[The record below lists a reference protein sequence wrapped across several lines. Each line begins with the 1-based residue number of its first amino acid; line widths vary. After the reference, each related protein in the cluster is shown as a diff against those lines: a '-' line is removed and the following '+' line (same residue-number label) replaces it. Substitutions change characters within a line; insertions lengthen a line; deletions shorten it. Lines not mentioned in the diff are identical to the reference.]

1 MTVDQLNPTSAM
13 GRKKSSVSIPS
24 VIAIP
29 PTPVSTT
36 DIDPT
41 ELLVPESPTT
51 LPPSLDKIPLSAP
64 AKEDK
69 LLSPTV
75 CDDNHSITPSQRSHF
90 KSPSASHILGKLKKK
105 RSRSGS
111 MSSQR
116 SDLSE
121 HQADTA
127 ALNEQL
133 IDDLKVHYAH
143 LGKHVKDVRIV
154 PPPLQAPKLASFQS
168 ADENGKTVTNWSG
181 YTQAVSMAM
190 YRCFWVVPSLY

>member
-1 MTVDQLNPTSAM
+1 MTADQLDPTSAM
-13 GRKKSSVSIPS
+13 RRKKSAVSIPS

-29 PTPVSTT
+29 PTPISSS

-41 ELLVPESPTT
+41 EQLVPESPISI
-51 LPPSLDKIPLSAP
+51 PPSLDKIPLAAP
-64 AKEDK
+64 AKEER
-69 LLSPTV
+69 LLSPTTA
-75 CDDNHSITPSQRSHF
+75 DDTLSITPSHRSHF

-121 HQADTA
+121 HQVDAA

-154 PPPLQAPKLASFQS
+154 PPPLQEPKLSTFQS
-168 ADENGKTVTNWSG
+168 ADENGKTATNWSG
-181 YTQAVSMAM
+181 YAQAVSLAV
-190 YRCFWVVPSLY
+190 YK

>member
-1 MTVDQLNPTSAM
+1 
-13 GRKKSSVSIPS
+13 
-24 VIAIP
+24 
-29 PTPVSTT
+29 
-36 DIDPT
+36 
-41 ELLVPESPTT
+41 
-51 LPPSLDKIPLSAP
+51 
-64 AKEDK
+64 
-69 LLSPTV
+69 
-75 CDDNHSITPSQRSHF
+75 
-90 KSPSASHILGKLKKK
+90 
-105 RSRSGS
+105 
-111 MSSQR
+111 MSSQK

-121 HQADTA
+121 HQLDTA

-190 YRCFWVVPSLY
+190 YRCFLVVPSLY